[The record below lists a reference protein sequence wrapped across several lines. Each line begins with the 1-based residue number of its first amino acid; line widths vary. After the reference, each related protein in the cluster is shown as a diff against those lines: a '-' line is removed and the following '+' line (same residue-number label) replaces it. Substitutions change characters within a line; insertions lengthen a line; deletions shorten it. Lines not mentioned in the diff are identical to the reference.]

1 MIADSYVKKN
11 LNKDCRV
18 NVKSV
23 EISDELGQNLS
34 GWQIYRSTE
43 SIGASSKIISVKNA
57 DFNVL
62 RDPNILLGLI
72 NYGENV
78 CFFNSVIQVLHCLP
92 SYRDYMRPPVEDVAI
107 KIGKRFRKI
116 ETLNESVRTS
126 NYMRYLSL
134 QGYEPG
140 MQYDSHERLLQL
152 LPKIYFSFNDDCM
165 FKIDQLE
172 LALQ

>member
-1 MIADSYVKKN
+1 MIADSYMKKN
-11 LNKDCRV
+11 LNKDCGV
-18 NVKSV
+18 NVKNV
-23 EISDELGQNLS
+23 EISDELGQKLS
-34 GWQIYRSTE
+34 GWYIYRSTE
-43 SIGASSKIISVKNA
+43 SIGASTKIISVKNI

-62 RDPNILLGLI
+62 SDPNILLGLI

-92 SYRDYMRPPVEDVAI
+92 SYRDYMRPPVKDVAI

-140 MQYDSHERLLQL
+140 M
-152 LPKIYFSFNDDCM
+152 
-165 FKIDQLE
+165 
-172 LALQ
+172 